1 MSKSLSI
8 KNELLRKSIHICNSL
23 FAYSLFIFDQKKF
36 AIFIGFFTIAFL
48 LFEIL
53 RIKHPDLNRFYNRFF
68 GRVTRDFERGRLT
81 GAAYVMISSFILL
94 LFFDMYV
101 CIASILIM
109 SYSDTAAAIV
119 GKKYGKVKIFNKTLE
134 GSFAFFVVGLFI
146 ILAIYPNISLFYSLL
161 ALIIATIVELLP
173 FKVDD
178 NLSVPLTVALIM
190 SLG

>member
-23 FAYSLFIFDQKKF
+23 FAYSLFVFDQKRF

-119 GKKYGKVKIFNKTLE
+119 GKKYGKIKVFNKTLE
-134 GSFAFFVVGLFI
+134 GSFAFLITSLLIVLFI
-146 ILAIYPNISLFYSLL
+146 YPEISLIYSLIAILA
-161 ALIIATIVELLP
+161 ATIIELLP
-173 FKVDD
+173 LKIDD
-178 NLSVPLTVALIM
+178 NFTVPITAALIM
-190 SLG
+190 SIA